1 MKTSHQS
8 TKKCK
13 YRTLEKYSNT
23 YYENKQNI
31 NPACAC
37 NTYLLKCLC
46 GIMHLKPTAGC
57 QISTLIFGF
66 GGGDPIATWG
76 LNQKYCLG
84 LPPNPNIKALI

>member
-23 YYENKQNI
+23 YYENKQHI

-37 NTYLLKCLC
+37 NTYL
-46 GIMHLKPTAGC
+46 INS
-57 QISTLIFGF
+57 IIFVLSIYF
-66 GGGDPIATWG
+66 
-76 LNQKYCLG
+76 LNCVFKGVKQV
-84 LPPNPNIKALI
+84 I